1 MIKNILLLFL
11 LNSIFIYSQNDCS
24 DALIVC
30 GNSGYQDLTV
40 TSVGTQELSGSYSG
54 SFAGDG
60 SQLTN
65 LPFSSQLISGSAVPG
80 ALENNFV
87 REIDVI
93 ADDSYFIIIDRPE
106 GTSNFKIEWTGTGTF
121 NDPPSAT
128 PPTRGEFYDLLL
140 WDSNGVKDNRTTF
153 NLTSNENLFTKEN
166 NVKVIKKT

>member
-1 MIKNILLLFL
+1 MF
-11 LNSIFIYSQNDCS
+11 
-24 DALIVC
+24 
-30 GNSGYQDLTV
+30 GNSGCQDLNA
-40 TSVGTQELSGSYSG
+40 TSVGIQELSGSYSG

-65 LPFSSQLISGSAVPG
+65 LPFSSQLITGSAGPG
-80 ALENNFV
+80 ALGNNVV
-87 REIDVI
+87 RELDVI
-93 ADDSYFIIIDRPE
+93 DDDFYFIIIDRPE